1 MSQKMRRCNMMQE
14 DKILVGI
21 LGTSISAVGAGMSV
35 TELQAI
41 ISMIVTV
48 AGFIISVLIPL
59 CVKLYH
65 KIKGAKKD
73 GKIDKEEMK
82 DILSTGKE
90 IVDETKEFIDK
101 IDDKHADDK

>member
-1 MSQKMRRCNMMQE
+1 MVQE
-14 DKILVGI
+14 DKILVGL
-21 LGTSISAVGAGMSV
+21 LGTSVSAVGAGLSV

-59 CVKLYH
+59 CVKLYN
-65 KIKGAKKD
+65 KIKGAKED

-82 DILSTGKE
+82 DIMSTGKE

-101 IDDKHADDK
+101 IDEKHADDNK

>member
-1 MSQKMRRCNMMQE
+1 MVQE
-14 DKILVGI
+14 DKILVGL
-21 LGTSISAVGAGMSV
+21 LGTSVSAVGAGLSV

-59 CVKLYH
+59 CVKLYN
-65 KIKGAKKD
+65 KIKGAKED

-82 DILSTGKE
+82 DIMSTGKE

>member
-1 MSQKMRRCNMMQE
+1 MQE

-48 AGFIISVLIPL
+48 AGFIISVLVPL
-59 CVKLYH
+59 CVKLYN
-65 KIKGAKKD
+65 KIKDAKKD
-73 GKIDKEEMK
+73 GKIDDKEIK
-82 DILSTGKE
+82 DIASTGKE
-90 IVDETKEFIDK
+90 ILDETKKFIDEVK
-101 IDDKHADDK
+101 DKNADDK

>member
-1 MSQKMRRCNMMQE
+1 MVQE
-14 DKILVGI
+14 DKILVGL
-21 LGTSISAVGAGMSV
+21 LGTSVSAVGAGLSV

-59 CVKLYH
+59 CVKLYN
-65 KIKGAKKD
+65 KIKGAKED

-82 DILSTGKE
+82 DIMSTGKE
-90 IVDETKEFIDK
+90 ILDETKEFIDK
-101 IDDKHADDK
+101 IDEKHADDNK